1 MQVYADKCFDKPLE
15 ILEVFKSSDFKAAID
30 RLELLSKK
38 YYCLGYI
45 RYGAKDVFLGKDF
58 SSQLPLLYFEVFDK
72 YTDYQQEEVSFLP
85 VVCTQTIDF
94 ETYSNALKN
103 IKRQIAQGNT
113 YEVNYTYDFC
123 VKTDS
128 SPRKLYDYLLK
139 KQKTPYNTFIQNKYE
154 TLLSFSPELFFELE
168 DRHVVTKPMKGT
180 IARGVTEKEDFANI
194 NFLKNDVKNRAENVM
209 IVDLLRNDL
218 SKIAKTG
225 TVKVSELFGIE
236 THKTLHQMTS
246 TVEADLAQGVTL
258 YDIFNAIFPCGSI
271 TGAPKI
277 STMNIIDKEET
288 GKRDIYCGAIGFL
301 SPKKSVFS
309 VPIRILQK
317 TKDEDSYRYRA
328 GGAIV
333 WDSDITDEWEE
344 TLTKAKFLT
353 DVNFQLV
360 ETLLSKNGTLLY
372 AKEHFDRMEASAKNL
387 GFIFNENIR
396 ALVPEKAGMVRVLLS
411 KNGEFEVQYRDLKTS
426 NTNKV
431 EISALMVNSQEPLI
445 LHKTTCRPWFEEAM
459 KKIVAGKVYDEI
471 FLNEKGEVTEGAR
484 SNIVIEKGGKLYTPP
499 VKCGLLNGVLRQKYI
514 NENRCEEKVL
524 YKEDLLTAD
533 KIYCINSVRGV
544 KEVKGVKGVVL

>member
-1 MQVYADKCFDKPLE
+1 MQVYSDKCFEKPIE
-15 ILEVFKSSDFKAAID
+15 IIEVFKSSDFKTAIE

-45 RYGAKDVFLGKDF
+45 RYEAKDVFLGKDF
-58 SSQLPLLYFEVFDK
+58 SSQFPLLYFEIFDK
-72 YTDYQQEEVSFLP
+72 YTDYKQEDIAFLP
-85 VVCTQTIDF
+85 VDCTQTVDF

-103 IKRQIAQGNT
+103 IKREIAQGNT

-123 VKTDS
+123 VKTPS

-139 KQKTPYNTFIQNKYE
+139 KQKTPYNAFIQNKYE
-154 TLLSFSPELFFELE
+154 TLLSFSPELFFELT

-194 NFLKNDVKNRAENVM
+194 KFLKNDIKNRAENVM

-277 STMNIIDKEET
+277 STMNIIDKEEI

-301 SPKKSVFS
+301 SPQESVFS

-317 TKDEDSYRYRA
+317 TTNEASYRYRA

-353 DVNFQLV
+353 NTDFQLV
-360 ETLLSKNGTLLY
+360 ETLLFENGELLY
-372 AKEHFDRMEASAKNL
+372 AKEHFDRMEASAKKL
-387 GFIFNENIR
+387 GFVFNENIR
-396 ALVPEKAGMVRVLLS
+396 AFIPEIYKKAGMVRVLLS
-411 KNGEFEVQYRDLKTS
+411 KNGEFEVQYKDLKTFG
-426 NTNKV
+426 TNKIV
-431 EISALMVNSQEPLI
+431 ISDTVVNPREILLFY
-445 LHKTTCRPWFEEAM
+445 KTTYRPWFDKAM
-459 KKIVAGKVYDEI
+459 KKIAAGEIYDEI

-484 SNIVIEKGGKLYTPP
+484 SNIIVEKDGKWYTPP
-499 VKCGLLNGVLRQKYI
+499 VTCGLLNGVLRQKYV

-544 KEVKGVKGVVL
+544 KEVVLS

>member
-1 MQVYADKCFDKPLE
+1 MQVYSDKCFEKPIE
-15 ILEVFKSSDFKAAID
+15 IIEVFKSSDFKTAIE

-45 RYGAKDVFLGKDF
+45 RYEAKDVFLGKDF
-58 SSQLPLLYFEVFDK
+58 SSQFPLLYFEIFDK
-72 YTDYQQEEVSFLP
+72 YTDYKQEDIAFLP
-85 VVCTQTIDF
+85 VDCTQTVDF

-103 IKRQIAQGNT
+103 IKREIAQGNT

-123 VKTDS
+123 VKTPS

-139 KQKTPYNTFIQNKYE
+139 KQKTPYNAFIQNKYE
-154 TLLSFSPELFFELE
+154 TLLSFSPELFFELT

-194 NFLKNDVKNRAENVM
+194 KFLKNDIKNRAENVM

-277 STMNIIDKEET
+277 STMNIIDKEEI

-301 SPKKSVFS
+301 SPQKSVFS

-317 TKDEDSYRYRA
+317 TINEVSYRYRA

-353 DVNFQLV
+353 NTDFQLV
-360 ETLLSKNGTLLY
+360 ETLLFENGKLLY
-372 AKEHFDRMEASAKNL
+372 AKEHFDRMEASAKKL
-387 GFIFNENIR
+387 GFVFNENIR
-396 ALVPEKAGMVRVLLS
+396 AFIPEIYKKAGMVRVLLS
-411 KNGEFEVQYRDLKTS
+411 KNGEFEVQYKDLKTFD
-426 NTNKV
+426 TNKIA
-431 EISALMVNSQEPLI
+431 ISDVAVNSQEI
-445 LHKTTCRPWFEEAM
+445 LLFHKTTCRPWFDKAI
-459 KKIVAGKVYDEI
+459 KKIAAGEIYDEI

-484 SNIVIEKGGKLYTPP
+484 SNVIVEKDGKQYTPP

-514 NENRCEEKVL
+514 DENCCEEKVL

-544 KEVKGVKGVVL
+544 KEVVLS

>member
-1 MQVYADKCFDKPLE
+1 MQVYSDKCFEKPIE
-15 ILEVFKSSDFKAAID
+15 ILEVFKSSDFKTAIE

-45 RYGAKDVFLGKDF
+45 RYEAKDVFLGKDF
-58 SSQLPLLYFEVFDK
+58 SSQFPLLYFEIFDK
-72 YTDYQQEEVSFLP
+72 YTDYKQEDIAFLP
-85 VVCTQTIDF
+85 VDCTQTVDF

-103 IKRQIAQGNT
+103 IKREIAQGNT

-123 VKTDS
+123 VKTPS

-154 TLLSFSPELFFELE
+154 TLLSFSPELFFELT

-180 IARGVTEKEDFANI
+180 IARGVTEKEDLANI
-194 NFLKNDVKNRAENVM
+194 KFLKNDIKNRAENVM

-277 STMNIIDKEET
+277 STMNIIDKEEI

-301 SPKKSVFS
+301 SPQKSVFS

-317 TKDEDSYRYRA
+317 TINEVSYRYRA

-353 DVNFQLV
+353 NTDFQLV
-360 ETLLSKNGTLLY
+360 ETLLFENGKLLY
-372 AKEHFDRMEASAKNL
+372 AKEHFDRMEASAKKL
-387 GFIFNENIR
+387 GFVFNENIR
-396 ALVPEKAGMVRVLLS
+396 AFIPEIYKKAGMVRVLLS
-411 KNGEFEVQYRDLKTS
+411 KNGEFEVQYKDLKTFD
-426 NTNKV
+426 TNKIA
-431 EISALMVNSQEPLI
+431 ISDVAVNSQEI
-445 LHKTTCRPWFEEAM
+445 LLFHKTTCRPWFDKAI
-459 KKIVAGKVYDEI
+459 KKIAAGEIYDEI

-484 SNIVIEKGGKLYTPP
+484 SNVIVEKDGKQYTPP

-514 NENRCEEKVL
+514 DENCCEEKVL

-544 KEVKGVKGVVL
+544 KEVVL